1 MSTLLL
7 IILIIVIAAA
17 GGFLGTLLEAAGW
30 LVFTLVVLGAVVGY
44 LVWRW
49 VRSLRSRI

>member
-7 IILIIVIAAA
+7 VVLILVIAAA

-30 LVFTLVVLGAVVGY
+30 LVLALAVIGAVLGY
-44 LVWRW
+44 LLWRW
-49 VRSLRSRI
+49 IRSLRAEL